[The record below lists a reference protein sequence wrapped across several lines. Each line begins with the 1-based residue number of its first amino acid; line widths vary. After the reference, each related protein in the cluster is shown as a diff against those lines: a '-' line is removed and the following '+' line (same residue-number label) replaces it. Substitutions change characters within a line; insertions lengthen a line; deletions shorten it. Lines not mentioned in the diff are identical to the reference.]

1 MVKDKDDSRR
11 GEPESFRKLFAKVA
25 LLYALYT
32 VFFVVVIA
40 LGVPKLIGCGPLV
53 FIALMF
59 LIFPES
65 KRDLL
70 CK

>member
-11 GEPESFRKLFAKVA
+11 GEPESFRKLFAKVVLLHA
-25 LLYALYT
+25 LTA
-32 VFFVVVIA
+32 VFFVVVIVA
-40 LGVPKLIGCGPLV
+40 GVPKLTGLTPLA

-70 CK
+70 RK